1 MNKIKK
7 ISVASLTVLATS
19 NALASCEINVDNI
32 ESFYINGMFTA
43 YSDYTSNKN
52 ALKNFLVTYLEN
64 EGFNPKLQ
72 GQYNKDENKLS
83 QIFEVARQKW
93 EDEDAA
99 DEIIKFLNHESSGS
113 ERAKEAIAEF
123 LQDISIEYTSTIS
136 EEDSQL
142 AIAKLENILDSCS
155 RVILITHSQGSFYGN
170 AILNDLYSNYNF
182 PNGYA
187 LIDYPMLGSMQIA
200 TPVDIPGATL
210 STLYPDITG
219 YVTNEHDVIMQL
231 VRELFGAAPSN
242 FNGSEN
248 PSDETGHSLEDSYLI
263 PQEQAQEIS
272 SQMINIAYN
281 LTPYPMIGQ
290 WSASSSALSAF
301 GYSSISSLLDIEFHD
316 GSIYRY
322 SGVNL
327 NIFTDF
333 INANSQGGY
342 FNSNIRNNY
351 ATSQIE

>member
-1 MNKIKK
+1 MNEIKK
-7 ISVASLTVLATS
+7 ISLALLTVLATS
-19 NALASCEINVDNI
+19 NAFAECGANVDNI
-32 ESFYINGMFTA
+32 ESFYINGMFTD

-52 ALKNFLVTYLEN
+52 ALKNFLVAYLES
-64 EGFNPKLQ
+64 EGFNPNIQ
-72 GQYNKDENKLS
+72 GQHNKDENKLS

-93 EDEDAA
+93 EDDDAA
-99 DEIIKFLNHESSGS
+99 DEIIKFLNNESSSS

-123 LQDISIEYTSTIS
+123 LQDISIEYQSTIS

-155 RVILITHSQGSFYGN
+155 RVVLISHSQGNFYGN
-170 AILNDLYSNYNF
+170 AILNDLYSSYNF

-187 LIDYPMLGSMQIA
+187 LSDYPMLGTMQIA
-200 TPVDIPGATL
+200 TPVDIPGGTL
-210 STLYPDITG
+210 STLYPDLIG
-219 YVTNEHDVIMQL
+219 HVTNEHDVIMQL

-242 FNGSEN
+242 FNGPEN
-248 PSDETGHSLEDSYLI
+248 PIDETGHSLEDSYLI
-263 PQEQAQEIS
+263 PQEQALEIS
-272 SQMINIAYN
+272 NQMKKVAYS
-281 LTPYPMIGQ
+281 LTPYPMIEQ
-290 WSASSSALSAF
+290 WSANSSALSAF

-322 SGVNL
+322 SGVTP
-327 NIFTDF
+327 NIFTGF
-333 INANSQGGY
+333 INASSQGGY